1 MGRNYVSMNVDVDID
16 MSDFDDDDLIEELES
31 RDYTCINVKV
41 SKRDRYGEFVY
52 PEFKNQLELQ
62 EFIKGA
68 LGLSSWHDK
77 QRIMKEIDDLFS

>member
-31 RDYTCINVKV
+31 RDYTCVSVKV

-52 PEFKNQLELQ
+52 PEFKDQIELQ
-62 EFIKGA
+62 NFIKGV
-68 LGLSSWHDK
+68 LGLKNWHT
-77 QRIMKEIDDLFS
+77 KERVISEISELFT